1 MTVSRISRKARLRGC
16 MLARLLGVLGVIA
29 VIAVIAR
36 QGSLIVGP
44 FREGEAPAEP

>member
-16 MLARLLGVLGVIA
+16 MLARLLGVIA